1 MSPRI
6 ADEKPEILA
15 AQATL
20 ARSREELRRLL
31 DRAHHEAAGGIE
43 STRGDA
49 PENPSSHFPR
59 SQTMRA
65 LMGGRG
71 LGLSALVGG
80 LLIARPALAWRLLRF
95 LPVKKILKL
104 LID

>member
-1 MSPRI
+1 MAPQLG
-6 ADEKPEILA
+6 DENPGVLA

-31 DRAHHEAAGGIE
+31 DRAHHETAGGTEAMRGNTPE
-43 STRGDA
+43 SA
-49 PENPSSHFPR
+49 ASHFPR

-80 LLIARPALAWRLLRF
+80 LLIARPALAWKLLRF

-104 LID
+104 LIG

>member
-1 MSPRI
+1 VSPRI
-6 ADEKPEILA
+6 INDDPGVLA
-15 AQATL
+15 AQAKL
-20 ARSREELRRLL
+20 ARSREELKRLL
-31 DRAHHEAAGGIE
+31 DRAHRETAGHVQALSGLSSE
-43 STRGDA
+43 DA
-49 PENPSSHFPR
+49 TSHFPR

-71 LGLSALVGG
+71 LAASALVGG

-95 LPVKKILKL
+95 LPLKKIFRM